1 MNWQALAQRL
11 GSLLRETPQSV
22 HRSRWGA
29 GPVRFWGAIMP
40 AILPNCALENA
51 RAYFYSD
58 MVACKPLPL
67 IQRLRR
73 GHCLAWADRVAA
85 QKVRLGLHV

>member
-29 GPVRFWGAIMP
+29 GPVRFRGAVMA
-40 AILPNCALENA
+40 AILPNCAAENA
-51 RAYFYSD
+51 RPYFYSD
-58 MVACKPLPL
+58 RAACKALPR
-67 IQRLRR
+67 I
-73 GHCLAWADRVAA
+73 
-85 QKVRLGLHV
+85 